1 MFGVHSR
8 RASRTTVLERSK
20 QLTAENGVHPTDS
33 GSPAVQIALLTER
46 INGLS
51 GHLQNH
57 SKDNHSRRG
66 LVLMVS
72 KRNRLLKYLGR
83 VDRDRYTALIAR
95 LGLRK

>member
-1 MFGVHSR
+1 M
-8 RASRTTVLERSK
+8 TTVAERRM
-20 QLTAENGVHPTDS
+20 QLAADNRLHPTDS

-51 GHLQNH
+51 DHLQGH
-57 SKDNHSRRG
+57 SKDNNSRHG

-72 KRNRLLKYLGR
+72 KRNRLLKYLAR
-83 VDRDRYTALIAR
+83 ADRDRYTSLIAR